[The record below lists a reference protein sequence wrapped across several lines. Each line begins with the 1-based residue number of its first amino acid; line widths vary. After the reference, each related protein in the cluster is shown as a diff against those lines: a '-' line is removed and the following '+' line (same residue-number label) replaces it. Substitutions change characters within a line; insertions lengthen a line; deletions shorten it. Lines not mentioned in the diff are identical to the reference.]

1 MKRTAFNSAAAKQS
15 TTGTAASA
23 NCPSEDKPLHKA
35 WRTAKAAQLK
45 VDVSVVLPQRLI
57 DKLAEAGPRD
67 GDGLEAI
74 EGLRRWRIQ
83 AFGRE
88 ILAAL

>member
-1 MKRTAFNSAAAKQS
+1 M
-15 TTGTAASA
+15 
-23 NCPSEDKPLHKA
+23 
-35 WRTAKAAQLK
+35 
-45 VDVSVVLPQRLI
+45 VLPQRLI

-67 GDGLEAI
+67 GDGLGAI